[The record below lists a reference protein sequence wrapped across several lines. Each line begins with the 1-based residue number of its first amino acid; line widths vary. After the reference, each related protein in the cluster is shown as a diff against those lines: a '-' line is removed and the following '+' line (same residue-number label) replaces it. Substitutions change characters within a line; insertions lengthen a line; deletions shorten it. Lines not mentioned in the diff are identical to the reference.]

1 MKNYVILERINI
13 ELIEKGEIDVGY
25 IIVQH
30 KTETNIDYT
39 DMQKIISC
47 WETQFIPHFLFYYY

>member
-13 ELIEKGEIDVGY
+13 ELVEKGEIDVGY

-39 DMQKIISC
+39 EMEKIINC
-47 WETQFIPHFLFYYY
+47 WEIEFIPHLLFYYY